1 MNRMV
6 KFFALVLGVLVAFSA
21 TASML
26 DDQKS
31 KKPLQTVKPKSV
43 DLKVQSFTLPGS
55 QSLKVQFRYI
65 NEKLAFI
72 AFRNVGKEP
81 LEVKLFSNSYV
92 LSDNNELSI
101 HAPNVERLVLEV
113 EPYVETQSPQVDA
126 LTPGKIYLFS
136 IQSDGYY
143 ALLSSY

>member
-1 MNRMV
+1 MNRMG
-6 KFFALVLGVLVAFSA
+6 KFFALMLGVVVAFSA
-21 TASML
+21 NATML

-43 DLKVQSFTLPGS
+43 DLKVQSFTLPGT
-55 QSLKVQFRYI
+55 QSLKIQFRYI

-72 AFRNVGKEP
+72 AFRNIGKNP
-81 LEVKLFSNSYV
+81 LQVKLFSNSYV
-92 LSDNNELSI
+92 LSDSNELSI

-113 EPYVETQSPQVDA
+113 EPYVEVQSPEIDA
-126 LTPGKIYLFS
+126 MIPGKIYLFTL
-136 IQSDGYY
+136 QSDGYY